1 MNNICKLLIGMM
13 AAVCCTSCNNE
24 WEDEQFKQL
33 ASFKAEINNEGV
45 TSTYVRYKPG
55 GVVTY
60 QLPILLSG
68 STMNTQTRTIHVA
81 LDKDTLDVLNQ
92 ERFGERRSELYY
104 QMLDQQYYTMPET
117 VDIPA
122 GEYVATLPINFT
134 LGGENNANSLDMSDK
149 YILPLT
155 IVDDP
160 SYDYQS
166 NDRLHYRKALLNVIP
181 FNDYSGTYDGSQ
193 FKITL
198 EGQKSLKW

>member
-60 QLPILLSG
+60 QLPVLLSG
-68 STMNTQTRTIHVA
+68 STMNTQARTIHVA

-92 ERFGERRSELYY
+92 ERFGERRRELF
-104 QMLDQQYYTMPET
+104 TICWINNT
-117 VDIPA
+117 IP
-122 GEYVATLPINFT
+122 
-134 LGGENNANSLDMSDK
+134 
-149 YILPLT
+149 
-155 IVDDP
+155 
-160 SYDYQS
+160 
-166 NDRLHYRKALLNVIP
+166 YRKL
-181 FNDYSGTYDGSQ
+181 
-193 FKITL
+193 
-198 EGQKSLKW
+198 

>member
-60 QLPILLSG
+60 QLPVLLSG
-68 STMNTQTRTIHVA
+68 STMNAQERTIHVA

-92 ERFGERRSELYY
+92 ERF
-104 QMLDQQYYTMPET
+104 
-117 VDIPA
+117 
-122 GEYVATLPINFT
+122 
-134 LGGENNANSLDMSDK
+134 
-149 YILPLT
+149 
-155 IVDDP
+155 
-160 SYDYQS
+160 
-166 NDRLHYRKALLNVIP
+166 
-181 FNDYSGTYDGSQ
+181 
-193 FKITL
+193 
-198 EGQKSLKW
+198 W